1 MDLFLNTAAGRA
13 FNPFSYLGDLVSGLG
28 SFLGGYFGYK
38 GQKATN
44 WMNYLI
50 AQQANIANAQQAR
63 ELMQWQE
70 RMSNTSYQR
79 AIADMKAA
87 GINPML
93 AATLGGA
100 GTPSGAAI
108 PQVTGAPMQNPYSN
122 VGSAVNSAIDAIRTR
137 YEIKNMRETNRK
149 IASDTALNYALQRS
163 AEKDAML
170 KVSNAR
176 VANETAKNLRL
187 QQPGLSAEAS
197 IDETTLGRAAR
208 LINRFAPV
216 ASSAASL
223 KHAFTPKKHVLLK

>member
-1 MDLFLNTAAGRA
+1 MGIFDSFAGSA
-13 FNPFSYLGDLVSGLG
+13 LGAISG
-28 SFLGGYFGYK
+28 FLGG
-38 GQKATN
+38 QSANKAS
-44 WMNYLI
+44 
-50 AQQANIANAQQAR
+50 AESASQQMAF
-63 ELMQWQE
+63 QE
-70 RMSNTSYQR
+70 NMANTSYQR

-93 AATLGGA
+93 ATTLGGA

-108 PQVTGAPMQNPYSN
+108 PQVTGAPMQNPYSA

-197 IDETTLGRAAR
+197 IDETLLGRAAR

-223 KHAFTPKKHVLLK
+223 KHAFTR